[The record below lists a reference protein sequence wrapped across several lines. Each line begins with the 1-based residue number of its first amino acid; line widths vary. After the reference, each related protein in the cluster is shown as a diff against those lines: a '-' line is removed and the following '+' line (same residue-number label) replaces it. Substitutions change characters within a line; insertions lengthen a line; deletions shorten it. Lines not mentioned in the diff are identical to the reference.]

1 MTPRSFQG
9 TVLLKNKS
17 ELLCGLAARD
27 ERNGLHGIGRVRILL
42 DLQLLMQR

>member
-1 MTPRSFQG
+1 MTPRSLQG

-17 ELLCGLAARD
+17 DLLGGLAARD